1 GANTELVL
9 NLVAQ
14 GLGTVQGTVS
24 RNGNP
29 EAGARVEVV
38 SGSFR
43 ATTLSDAVGR
53 YVVDAVPEGTVAV
66 TASVG
71 TQSLAG
77 THSGRLLGDGS
88 VLVLD
93 VALRG
98 SGSLSGFLRRPG
110 GTLAGPVS
118 RVTLQAGGQGGGM
131 QTTVSA
137 EDGQFGFGEVPA
149 GTVSLRA
156 DVLGG

>member
-1 GANTELVL
+1 
-9 NLVAQ
+9 
-14 GLGTVQGTVS
+14 
-24 RNGNP
+24 
-29 EAGARVEVV
+29 
-38 SGSFR
+38 
-43 ATTLSDAVGR
+43 VGR

-77 THSGRLLGDGS
+77 TNSGRLLGDGS

-156 DVLGG
+156 DVLGGEDFATGSADVPSGGAVTGLILTLHGSGEVVVEVQDASGATVAD